1 MKRILIAPVRFYQ
14 RFISPAFP
22 PSCRFEPTCSNYMI
36 QAIEKHGFKGVLM
49 GLARI
54 LRCHP
59 WSKTGKDPVPDHF
72 TLKRNSK
79 SDCILMYKTQ
89 IDDTW
94 YLLSAI
100 CLCFYLLLMFLLFI
114 PKCFCLL

>member
-54 LRCHP
+54 FRCHP
-59 WSKTGKDPVPDHF
+59 WSPIGKDPVPDHF
-72 TLKRNSK
+72 SLKRNQEKNNPTSPDVGF
-79 SDCILMYKTQ
+79 SCLFQ
-89 IDDTW
+89 SF
-94 YLLSAI
+94 LSV
-100 CLCFYLLLMFLLFI
+100 FNHEFS
-114 PKCFCLL
+114 

>member
-1 MKRILIAPVRFYQ
+1 MKKILIPPVRFYQ

-36 QAIEKHGFKGVLM
+36 EAIEKHGFKGVLM

-59 WSKTGKDPVPDHF
+59 WSEIGKDPVPDHF
-72 TLKRNSK
+72 SLKRNSK
-79 SDCILMYKTQ
+79 KRNSK
-89 IDDTW
+89 
-94 YLLSAI
+94 
-100 CLCFYLLLMFLLFI
+100 
-114 PKCFCLL
+114 

>member
-36 QAIEKHGFKGVLM
+36 QAIEKHGLKGVLM
-49 GLARI
+49 GLTRI

-72 TLKRNSK
+72 SLKRNTK
-79 SDCILMYKTQ
+79 
-89 IDDTW
+89 
-94 YLLSAI
+94 
-100 CLCFYLLLMFLLFI
+100 
-114 PKCFCLL
+114 